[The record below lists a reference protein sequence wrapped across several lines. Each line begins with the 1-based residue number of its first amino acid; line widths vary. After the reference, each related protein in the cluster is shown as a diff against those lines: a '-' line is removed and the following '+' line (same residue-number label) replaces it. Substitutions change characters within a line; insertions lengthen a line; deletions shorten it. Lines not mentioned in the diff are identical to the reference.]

1 VKTSK
6 QLICT
11 VSVIIGTGIILM
23 GFASQKLPTVASG
36 QLPPIP
42 SSPQQNQNVTVNS
55 MITALSNVQ
64 GVDISGLNVASENKL
79 KVDLKFRGNGSSPTV
94 KIDATAM
101 KFDFNALQEFGKLKG
116 MMQQNNQSGMANSSN
131 TNMTE
136 LLTNSKFM
144 SQLQSF
150 LAISNGTEILESDW
164 TSPKETTVNLNGNT
178 SLNEANFITVMI
190 DKQGESSPK

>member
-11 VSVIIGTGIILM
+11 VSVIIGIGIILM

-42 SSPQQNQNVTVNS
+42 NSPQQNQNITVNS